1 MGGTLCIHTIPSVH
15 REQANERTEERT
27 NRECVALFVFV
38 NLLLALSNRI
48 DYAIRI
54 HISF

>member
-1 MGGTLCIHTIPSVH
+1 MGDTVCIYISTQSIVTS
-15 REQANERTEERT
+15 
-27 NRECVALFVFV
+27 VALFVFV